1 MDGWSRRTVLVMAST
16 PRTEPDERAPIT
28 ADREPGREARA
39 RRQMLELSRQECL
52 ELLASHRFGRLA
64 VVMSNGSPVIRPVN
78 YIFDHRSQSVVF
90 RTAHGSK
97 LHALLHAAKAAF
109 EIDGIDEGA
118 RRGWSVIIEGVT
130 AEVTNLNEIDRLNRL
145 GLESWAPG
153 PKRHWVHVRAWTV
166 SGRRIG
172 LSGDTVPGHH
182 VG

>member
-1 MDGWSRRTVLVMAST
+1 
-16 PRTEPDERAPIT
+16 
-28 ADREPGREARA
+28 
-39 RRQMLELSRQECL
+39 
-52 ELLASHRFGRLA
+52 
-64 VVMSNGSPVIRPVN
+64 VIRPVN

-130 AEVTNLNEIDRLNRL
+130 AEVTNPNDLHRFNSL
-145 GLESWAPG
+145 GLEAWAPG
-153 PKRHWVHVRAWTV
+153 PKPHWVQIRAWTV

-172 LSGDTVPGHH
+172 WSGDTVPAHY
-182 VG
+182 VE